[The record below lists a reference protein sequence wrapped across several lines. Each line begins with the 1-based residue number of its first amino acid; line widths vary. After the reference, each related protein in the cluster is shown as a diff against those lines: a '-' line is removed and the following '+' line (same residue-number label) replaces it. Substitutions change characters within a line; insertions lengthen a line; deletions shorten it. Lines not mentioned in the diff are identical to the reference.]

1 MEKMIALGRKYLL
14 EKTDKTHIQFFR
26 YIFVGGFAT
35 VVNAASLYILTS
47 KLGVYYLVSA
57 AIAFILGILTNY
69 LLSILWVF
77 KSTGKLTKEVI
88 LFVVIGIGGLA
99 LNELIMWGLVSG
111 LRVYYMLAW
120 LVATAVVLIWNFG
133 MRKKFVFEGE

>member
-1 MEKMIALGRKYLL
+1 MEKITVLGKKYLF

-26 YIFVGGFAT
+26 YIFVGGLAT
-35 VVNAASLYILTS
+35 VVNAISLYALTS
-47 KLGVYYLVSA
+47 RFGLYYLISA
-57 AIAFILGILTNY
+57 AIAFILGITTNY

-77 KSTGKLTKEVI
+77 KSTGKLTKEMM
-88 LFVVIGIGGLA
+88 LFVIIGIGGLI
-99 LNELIMWGLVSG
+99 LNEFIMWGLVSG
-111 LRVYYMLAW
+111 LGVYYMLAW